1 MQSVAAIKTLCEE
14 AGVNLTVVAGPV
26 YAEYLKN
33 YEPETVAQFYRSLAQ
48 VTPELL
54 NEMQFDA
61 GSMGPK
67 VTACAKF
74 VSQCRGIAGIGSL
87 ADGPEILA
95 GDKGTLIRLDTPHN
109 HA

>member
-1 MQSVAAIKTLCEE
+1 
-14 AGVNLTVVAGPV
+14 
-26 YAEYLKN
+26 
-33 YEPETVAQFYRSLAQ
+33 
-48 VTPELL
+48 
-54 NEMQFDA
+54 MQFDA

-95 GDKGTLIRLDTPHN
+95 GDKGTLIRLDTPITTLDPFYKDIPMATSLKTVIFLSCLITPQQRFN
-109 HA
+109 T

>member
-1 MQSVAAIKTLCEE
+1 
-14 AGVNLTVVAGPV
+14 
-26 YAEYLKN
+26 
-33 YEPETVAQFYRSLAQ
+33 
-48 VTPELL
+48 
-54 NEMQFDA
+54 MQFDA

>member
-1 MQSVAAIKTLCEE
+1 
-14 AGVNLTVVAGPV
+14 
-26 YAEYLKN
+26 
-33 YEPETVAQFYRSLAQ
+33 
-48 VTPELL
+48 
-54 NEMQFDA
+54 
-61 GSMGPK
+61 
-67 VTACAKF
+67 AKF